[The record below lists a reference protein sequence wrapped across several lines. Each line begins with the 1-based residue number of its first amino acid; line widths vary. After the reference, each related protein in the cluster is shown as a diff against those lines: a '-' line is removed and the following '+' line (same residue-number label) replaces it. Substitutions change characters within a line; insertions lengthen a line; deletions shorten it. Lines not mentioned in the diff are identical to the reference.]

1 MIFGEIA
8 DGILRGS
15 QVEPR
20 DPVNVSENYLSQREE
35 RDFRFGSLQTE
46 AATSE
51 TLRRRLVEPWE
62 NDMIS
67 EMQIHTIARQM
78 MEKHGLTAIAQ
89 AAHNA
94 LDCESKGDA
103 EEAREWRHIED
114 AMKLMRGP
122 HQS

>member
-1 MIFGEIA
+1 
-8 DGILRGS
+8 
-15 QVEPR
+15 VEPVRKFVGKFIWRRARNETFCSAVSLTSR
-20 DPVNVSENYLSQREE
+20 DEQN
-35 RDFRFGSLQTE
+35 
-46 AATSE
+46 AAAG
-51 TLRRRLVEPWE
+51 LVEPGE
-62 NDMIS
+62 SDMMS

-94 LDCESKGDA
+94 QACESKGDA

>member
-1 MIFGEIA
+1 MDFAGK
-8 DGILRGS
+8 ILRNLGAS
-15 QVEPR
+15 VAIEAEFLQG
-20 DPVNVSENYLSQREE
+20 QRERFVRAFGAQ
-35 RDFRFGSLQTE
+35 RDGPRMPGTF
-46 AATSE
+46 E
-51 TLRRRLVEPWE
+51 TLRRGLVEPWE
-62 NDMIS
+62 SDMMS

-94 LDCESKGDA
+94 LACESKGDA

-114 AMKLMRGP
+114 AMKMMRGP